1 MESTEP
7 ASVLEKIALEETTRK
22 SGWHILIADDHELVR
37 RGTRSLLE
45 SLGDM
50 RVSEVT
56 NGREAVEKT
65 QELNP
70 DLVILD
76 ISMPVLDGFSAARE
90 IRRLSPHTRILFVS
104 LNRTE
109 AFVDVARKIGVSGYV
124 TKSEGSAVLLRV
136 VTAVLGA
143 PGFHAS

>member
-1 MESTEP
+1 MEKTAEK
-7 ASVLEKIALEETTRK
+7 SV
-22 SGWHILIADDHELVR
+22 WHILIADDHELVR

-45 SLGDM
+45 SLGSM
-50 RVSEVT
+50 RVTEVA
-56 NGREAVEKT
+56 NGREAIEKT

-70 DLVILD
+70 DLVLLD

-90 IRRLSPHTRILFVS
+90 IRRLSPHTRILIVS

-136 VTAVLGA
+136 VTAALEA
-143 PGFHAS
+143 PGFHS